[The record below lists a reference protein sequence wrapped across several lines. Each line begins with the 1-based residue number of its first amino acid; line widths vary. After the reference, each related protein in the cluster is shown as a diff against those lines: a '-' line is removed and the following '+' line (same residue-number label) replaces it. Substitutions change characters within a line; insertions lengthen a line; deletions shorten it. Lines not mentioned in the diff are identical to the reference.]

1 MQVRTGDF
9 SAASVQRVQAQFL
22 QNTAS
27 NQQASA
33 VCCGIV
39 GQTNFD
45 SVFRQL
51 VRVSGADDFVALNA
65 RVSDLSG
72 DIAVRQ
78 ANDQPVL
85 WRIVL
90 VLVLED
96 QAFSRIVIGL
106 SLTTPLEL
114 DLVTLEVLF
123 VLNNFHESL

>member
-1 MQVRTGDF
+1 MTGVDGTYF
-9 SAASVQRVQAQFL
+9 NA
-22 QNTAS
+22 
-27 NQQASA
+27 
-33 VCCGIV
+33 
-39 GQTNFD
+39 
-45 SVFRQL
+45 VFRQF
-51 VRVSGADDFVALNA
+51 VGVCGANDAVAFNS
-65 RVSDLSG
+65 RIGNLSG
-72 DIAVRQ
+72 YIAVRQ
-78 ANDQPVL
+78 TNNQTIL